1 MFREPGF
8 NGKARIVPE
17 ILGKQS
23 WQGATEKVSLFV
35 GFKGQENFPKQRTN
49 FLRRRKRTSKGE
61 QEGTRPEEMEP
72 SQEPG
77 VVYRGWMSSHALQ
90 DLEASSSLWKQC
102 VAAVLLLPLVRTA
115 KASSA
120 EYWTKDRTSAE
131 SPGLPAFPG
140 SLKAPR
146 GASRAQRIRA
156 AHSSSCQARE
166 RIFAAKDLWGFPSAR
181 PG

>member
-1 MFREPGF
+1 M
-8 NGKARIVPE
+8 
-17 ILGKQS
+17 
-23 WQGATEKVSLFV
+23 
-35 GFKGQENFPKQRTN
+35 GFKGQETFPKQRTN
-49 FLRRRKRTSKGE
+49 FLRRRRRTSKGE
-61 QEGTRPEEMEP
+61 QEGTRLEEMEP
-72 SQEPG
+72 SQEP
-77 VVYRGWMSSHALQ
+77 VVAYRGWSSHALQ
-90 DLEASSSLWKQC
+90 DLEASSSVWKQG

-115 KASSA
+115 KASRA

-156 AHSSSCQARE
+156 AHSSSCRARE